1 MSNRYAVIL
10 ESGSVLPERALLVSE
25 AWGSVPVSYVQDQEI
40 FNECSFLDLK
50 VNKWEVNSQWS
61 SKQYLEPWI
70 RIEKLTDEGLEEF
83 LQQDGCRWSLDMT
96 GKTLIIIDMDEGGGA
111 MDDMLLMRLL
121 SVFHARF
128 KVYSCSD
135 STEELSDASFP
146 TQQSVRDRL
155 IKCE

>member
-10 ESGSVLPERALLVSE
+10 ESGSVLPERELLVSE

-50 VNKWEVNSQWS
+50 VNKWEINSQWS
-61 SKQYLEPWI
+61 SKQDLEPLI

-83 LQQDGCRWSLDMT
+83 LQQDGCRWSLDMA
-96 GKTLIIIDMDEGGGA
+96 GKKLIIIEMDEGGGA
-111 MDDMLLMRLL
+111 VDDMLLMRLL

-135 STEELSDASFP
+135 SIEELSDASFP

-155 IKCE
+155 INCE

>member
-10 ESGSVLPERALLVSE
+10 ESESVLPERELLVSE

-50 VNKWEVNSQWS
+50 VNKWEVDSQWS
-61 SKQYLEPWI
+61 SKQDLEPLI

-83 LQQDGCRWSLDMT
+83 LQQEGCRWSLDMA
-96 GKTLIIIDMDEGGGA
+96 GKKLIIIEMDEGGGA
-111 MDDMLLMRLL
+111 VDDMLLMRLL

-135 STEELSDASFP
+135 SIEELSDASFP